1 MAIDVLSDRSYNG
14 IKESVATAK
23 NVATSTAKSAV
34 AQKKVAVQSDDVV
47 LTDSAK
53 TLAKATDAARNA
65 SGIDEAKVEK
75 LKAAI
80 SDGSY
85 KINYESV
92 ANKLID
98 SEDEL
103 SSIFVC
109 RRTVLK
115 RSQSNLRPFCLYT
128 FSKIPLNLCLVLLR
142 NHQTCNR

>member
-14 IKESVATAK
+14 IKESVVTAK

-53 TLAKATDAARNA
+53 TLAKATDVARNA

-103 SSIFVC
+103 SSIFG
-109 RRTVLK
+109 
-115 RSQSNLRPFCLYT
+115 
-128 FSKIPLNLCLVLLR
+128 
-142 NHQTCNR
+142 

>member
-53 TLAKATDAARNA
+53 TLAKATDVARNA
-65 SGIDEAKVEK
+65 SGIDETKVEK

-103 SSIFVC
+103 SSIFG
-109 RRTVLK
+109 
-115 RSQSNLRPFCLYT
+115 
-128 FSKIPLNLCLVLLR
+128 
-142 NHQTCNR
+142 

>member
-98 SEDEL
+98 SEDVNT
-103 SSIFVC
+103 VC

>member
-34 AQKKVAVQSDDVV
+34 AQKKVAVQSDDVG

-103 SSIFVC
+103 SSIFG
-109 RRTVLK
+109 
-115 RSQSNLRPFCLYT
+115 
-128 FSKIPLNLCLVLLR
+128 
-142 NHQTCNR
+142 

>member
-1 MAIDVLSDRSYNG
+1 MAIDVLSDRTYSG

-23 NVATSTAKSAV
+23 KLATSKAKQEVAAEKTKSAQV
-34 AQKKVAVQSDDVV
+34 DDVV

-53 TLAKATDAARNA
+53 TLSKAVETAKVS

-75 LKAAI
+75 IKAAI
-80 SDGSY
+80 NDGSY

-103 SSIFVC
+103 SSIFG
-109 RRTVLK
+109 
-115 RSQSNLRPFCLYT
+115 
-128 FSKIPLNLCLVLLR
+128 
-142 NHQTCNR
+142 

>member
-1 MAIDVLSDRSYNG
+1 MLC
-14 IKESVATAK
+14 
-23 NVATSTAKSAV
+23 
-34 AQKKVAVQSDDVV
+34 VV
-47 LTDSAK
+47 FIVGLTDSAK

-103 SSIFVC
+103 SSIFG
-109 RRTVLK
+109 
-115 RSQSNLRPFCLYT
+115 
-128 FSKIPLNLCLVLLR
+128 
-142 NHQTCNR
+142 

>member
-53 TLAKATDAARNA
+53 TLAKATDASDLDAARNA

-103 SSIFVC
+103 SSIFG
-109 RRTVLK
+109 
-115 RSQSNLRPFCLYT
+115 
-128 FSKIPLNLCLVLLR
+128 
-142 NHQTCNR
+142 